1 MMWGYWGGAW
11 GWLGPLMM
19 LLFWVLVIGG
29 IAVILRSWWYQPMRP
44 RQGSDA
50 ALDVLR
56 GRYARG
62 ELNREQFEEM
72 RRNLTS
78 T

>member
-29 IAVILRSWWYQPMRP
+29 IAVILRSWWHQPMRP
-44 RQGSDA
+44 GQGSDT
-50 ALDVLR
+50 ALDILR
-56 GRYARG
+56 ERYARG
-62 ELNREQFEEM
+62 ELSHEQFEEM
-72 RRNLTS
+72 RRNLAS
-78 T
+78 K

>member
-1 MMWGYWGGAW
+1 MMWGNWGGAW

-19 LLFWVLVIGG
+19 LLLWVLVIGG
-29 IAVILRSWWYQPMRP
+29 IAVILRSWWHQPMRP
-44 RQGSDA
+44 RQGSDT